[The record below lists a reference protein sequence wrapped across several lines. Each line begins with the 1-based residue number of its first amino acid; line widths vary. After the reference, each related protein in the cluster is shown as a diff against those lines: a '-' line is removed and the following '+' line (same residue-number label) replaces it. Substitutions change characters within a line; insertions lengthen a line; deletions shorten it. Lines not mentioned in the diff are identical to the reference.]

1 MIAHSA
7 KLLPAFVMGFAA
19 FLSLNLRAAEYDVLL
34 RGGTVYDGSGQPP
47 VVADVALRG
56 DRIAA
61 IGDLAQDS
69 AIQEVD
75 VHGLAVAPGFINMLS
90 WSVSSL
96 IEDGKSQSEIRQG
109 VTLEV
114 FGEGE
119 SWGPWN
125 DALKKS
131 AKEQQGDIRYAIEWT
146 TLAEYLNYLV
156 KRGVA
161 PNVASFVG
169 ATTVR
174 IHEIG
179 YEDRP
184 PTAEELKRMKQLV
197 RQAMEEG
204 ALGLGSAL
212 FMRRR
217 SMPRP
222 TS

>member
-1 MIAHSA
+1 MFVHPSWILPSLAIWFVALFSSVATSA
-7 KLLPAFVMGFAA
+7 D
-19 FLSLNLRAAEYDVLL
+19 YDVIL

-47 VVADVALRG
+47 VVANVAIRG

-61 IGDLAQDS
+61 IGDLAQQTAS
-69 AIQEVD
+69 QEFD
-75 VHGLAVAPGFINMLS
+75 VRGMAVAPGFINMLS

-125 DALKKS
+125 DFQKKT
-131 AKEQQGDIRYAIEWT
+131 AKEQQGDIRYPIEWT
-146 TLAEYLNYLV
+146 TLAEYLNFLA
-156 KRGVA
+156 KRGVS
-161 PNVASFVG
+161 PNIASFVG

-184 PTAEELKRMKQLV
+184 PTPAELKRMKQLV
-197 RQAMEEG
+197 RQAMEE
-204 ALGLGSAL
+204 A
-212 FMRRR
+212 R
-217 SMPRP
+217 
-222 TS
+222 